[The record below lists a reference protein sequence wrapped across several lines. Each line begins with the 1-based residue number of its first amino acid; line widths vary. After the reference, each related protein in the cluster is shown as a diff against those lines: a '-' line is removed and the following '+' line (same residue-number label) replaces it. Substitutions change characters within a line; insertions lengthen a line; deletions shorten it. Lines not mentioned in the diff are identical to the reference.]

1 MKRSSMAL
9 MLFLAAVLLAGCV
22 NGSAESGKESA
33 DRGNAATN
41 DTASKAVAKLN
52 SLKGAT
58 IGSVSY
64 YVEDREVWKDFVD
77 EKYAGS
83 AKREDRGL
91 HVPRILLDSED
102 AAAANKQIDE
112 MVKHM
117 KDTYAANEKKMEGI
131 DPGIYASFSAY
142 QDEDVLSVMIE
153 SSDIWEE
160 THPRYTVFNFSL
172 PDGRFIDDDALM
184 KHFGVKKD
192 AVLGLIEN
200 SLREAQAL
208 DTSLYYKDVAD
219 SSYFY
224 NPNNFTGLILNN
236 LWDTGNDED
245 QQIYIDEVG
254 TPTFVCAQYA
264 DVGQGPCPPLLK
276 LKADKFD
283 AGPISEVYLRMARK
297 LGVDPE
303 DEKHKAFIIH
313 LGAAFDEGSLKETL
327 SKLNAWTGVFTN
339 WEDPNMLISVKDSE
353 GAGRPYLNG
362 EECYLVIPKY
372 KNASVSL
379 KELEISEGGKLKEV
393 DNPSLDSIAATG
405 TTFICQN
412 ISEIAPNGKITI
424 RYRDDVTSFSPSIS
438 LKDGSMMLPD
448 DVTDAEA
455 VLDWKALVEKE
466 NYSNTMFERIMSV
479 MGRG

>member
-1 MKRSSMAL
+1 MKRYSKVLILLMA
-9 MLFLAAVLLAGCV
+9 ALLAGCA
-22 NGSAESGKESA
+22 NNSIGAEKNNA
-33 DRGNAATN
+33 NRGNAATN
-41 DTASKAVAKLN
+41 DGASKTVAKL
-52 SLKGAT
+52 KPVEGAT

-77 EKYAGS
+77 EKYVAS
-83 AKREDRGL
+83 AKRDERGI

-102 AAAANKQIDE
+102 AAQANKRIDD
-112 MVKHM
+112 MVNAM
-117 KDTYAANEKKMEGI
+117 KATYAKYENEIESN
-131 DPGIYASFSAY
+131 DLGIYAAFSAY

-153 SSDIWEE
+153 TSDLWEQGPA
-160 THPRYTVFNFSL
+160 HYTVFNFSL

-254 TPTFVCAQYA
+254 TPTFVCTQYA

-353 GAGRPYLNG
+353 GAGRTYLNG

-438 LKDGSMMLPD
+438 LKDGSIMLPD

-466 NYSNTMFERIMSV
+466 NYSNMMFERIMSV

>member
-1 MKRSSMAL
+1 MKRYSKVLILLMA
-9 MLFLAAVLLAGCV
+9 ALLAGCA
-22 NGSAESGKESA
+22 NNSIGAEKNNANRE
-33 DRGNAATN
+33 NAAAN
-41 DTASKAVAKLN
+41 DGASKAVAKLN
-52 SLKGAT
+52 SLRGAAV
-58 IGSVSY
+58 GSVSY

-77 EKYAGS
+77 EKYAAS

-102 AAAANKQIDE
+102 AAQANKQIDD
-112 MVKHM
+112 MVNAM
-117 KDTYAANEKKMEGI
+117 KATYAKYENEIEGN
-131 DPGIYASFSAY
+131 DLGIYAAFSAY

-153 SSDIWEE
+153 TSDLWEQGPA
-160 THPRYTVFNFSL
+160 HYTVFNFSL
-172 PDGRFIDDDALM
+172 PDGKFIDDDALM

-254 TPTFVCAQYA
+254 TPTFVCTQYA

-353 GAGRPYLNG
+353 GGDRPYLNG

-379 KELEISEGGKLKEV
+379 KELEISEGGKLKVV

-438 LKDGSMMLPD
+438 LKDGSIMLPD

-466 NYSNTMFERIMSV
+466 NYSNMMFERIMSV